1 MSAGEFAWLIEA
13 AGPCYLSISGVTCGA
28 ATERESVAQFFQW
41 TADVDK
47 ALRFARQED
56 AERAMFAIRELKRD
70 LFPTCFP
77 TFPKPVEHGWHSLPS
92 ESNP

>member
-13 AGPCYLSISGVTCGA
+13 AGPCYLA
-28 ATERESVAQFFQW
+28 ARGTAGTGKERDSVAQFFQW
-41 TADVDK
+41 TDDVDK

-56 AERAMFAIRELKRD
+56 AERAMFAIRGLKSD

-77 TFPKPVEHGWHSLPS
+77 TFPKPVEHGWHTLPS
-92 ESNP
+92 ETNP